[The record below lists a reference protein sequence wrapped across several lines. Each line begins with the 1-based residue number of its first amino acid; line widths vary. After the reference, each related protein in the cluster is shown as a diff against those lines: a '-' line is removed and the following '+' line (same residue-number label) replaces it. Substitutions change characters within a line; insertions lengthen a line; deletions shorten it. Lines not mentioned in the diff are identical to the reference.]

1 MANEGLGTSVFSVMV
16 IQLGLRLKAF
26 SAYITNEFA
35 ITRMQLGMS
44 FQKCHLLKT
53 LIAAFEIAHKS
64 LVSLALASLTQTQSV
79 ALRSGFD
86 DRHLLPTTCPDN
98 ITTRSTGGNDCSA
111 SFTGVD

>member
-44 FQKCHLLKT
+44 FQKSHFFKT
-53 LIAAFEIAHKS
+53 LVAAFEVTDKC
-64 LVSLALASLTQTQSV
+64 LAASCCIGISNGCTV
-79 ALRSGFD
+79 
-86 DRHLLPTTCPDN
+86 N
-98 ITTRSTGGNDCSA
+98 
-111 SFTGVD
+111 